1 MNRADVV
8 IGMKVVPHRKTTG
21 KPLHLSSAYNDAKT
35 KGQPYLYVAHQ
46 HADERDR
53 SDRFLLSDEDI
64 RFCGDYFMCSDFEP
78 YKEGG
83 QTNA

>member
-1 MNRADVV
+1 MNRVDVV

-21 KPLHLSSAYNDAKT
+21 KPLHLSSAYNDAKA

-64 RFCGDYFMCSDFEP
+64 RFCGDYFMCSDFEL
-78 YKEGG
+78 YVEEEL
-83 QTNA
+83 